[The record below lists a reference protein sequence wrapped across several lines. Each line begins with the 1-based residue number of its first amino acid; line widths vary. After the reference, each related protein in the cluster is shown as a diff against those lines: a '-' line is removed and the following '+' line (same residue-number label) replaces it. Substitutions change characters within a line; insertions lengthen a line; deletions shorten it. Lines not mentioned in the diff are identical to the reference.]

1 MHGLIRASRRS
12 VCQYCQGAELA
23 ADAEPPMHGKTPIEA
38 ANTEEGFAQADE
50 GPDPH

>member
-1 MHGLIRASRRS
+1 
-12 VCQYCQGAELA
+12 
-23 ADAEPPMHGKTPIEA
+23 MHGKTPIEA